1 MRGAGASAVW
11 RRWGASAGGLAL
23 LVGAGSAAAQAPA
36 DARLE
41 LRWEA
46 PRECPQ
52 AEQVRGQVRALLRA
66 SRSQERRDRVV
77 AEVSVARAEA
87 GYAASLRLRGEAGEV
102 VRELASP
109 RCDAVVE
116 AAALLIAFALDPL
129 TLGDPPEEVSAQA
142 TPAEPPEASAPSTPA
157 EPEAGSGLPLEPMP
171 PPPLLEAGPTVD
183 PGPAASPPPLVE
195 DAVDDGDGDDDAPE
209 AELGAGA
216 PPPPPPRRLAGVVWA
231 APGAAFAGLPGVGL
245 ELAGGVGLVG
255 PRWRADL
262 VGGAWLPREVT
273 AAADPRARGRLWLWS
288 IAARGGLLLRPRRAP
303 RIQAPLLLGIEVG
316 EVRGR
321 GEGLDVPR
329 EAARPFVGARADAG
343 VEVEI
348 ERRVALWASA
358 GLLIPFLRPTFAVT
372 TGAGGANPR
381 VVEVATLGAAVAR
394 LQAGIIV
401 RFP

>member
-1 MRGAGASAVW
+1 MRGAGGSAVR
-11 RRWGASAGGLAL
+11 RRWGASSGGLAL
-23 LVGAGSAAAQAPA
+23 LVGAASAAAQAPA

-87 GYAASLRLRGEAGEV
+87 GYAASLRLRGDAGEV

-129 TLGDPPEEVSAQA
+129 TLGDPPEEASVPS
-142 TPAEPPEASAPSTPA
+142 TPADPPEASAPSTPA
-157 EPEAGSGLPLEPMP
+157 APEAGSGLPLEPMP
-171 PPPLLEAGPTVD
+171 PPPILEAGPTVD
-183 PGPAASPPPLVE
+183 AGAAASPPSLVE
-195 DAVDDGDGDDDAPE
+195 DEDGDVDGPE

-262 VGGAWLPREVT
+262 VAGAWLPREVT

-303 RIQAPLLLGIEVG
+303 RLQAPLLLGIEVG

-343 VEVEI
+343 IEVEI
-348 ERRVALWASA
+348 DRRVALWASA

-394 LQAGIIV
+394 LQAGLIV